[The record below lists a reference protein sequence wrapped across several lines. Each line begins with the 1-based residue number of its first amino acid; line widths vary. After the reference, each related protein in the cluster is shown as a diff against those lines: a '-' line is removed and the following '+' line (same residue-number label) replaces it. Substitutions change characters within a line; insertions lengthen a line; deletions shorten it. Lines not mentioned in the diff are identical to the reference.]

1 MSALAGG
8 RSNRDSPLLLGDE
21 ERAKKVQQMLQETGV
36 LKTTTRKVNI
46 LSRNYEIQIKVGQ
59 IATAGPI

>member
-1 MSALAGG
+1 MSALGGG

-36 LKTTTRKVNI
+36 LKTTIRKVNI